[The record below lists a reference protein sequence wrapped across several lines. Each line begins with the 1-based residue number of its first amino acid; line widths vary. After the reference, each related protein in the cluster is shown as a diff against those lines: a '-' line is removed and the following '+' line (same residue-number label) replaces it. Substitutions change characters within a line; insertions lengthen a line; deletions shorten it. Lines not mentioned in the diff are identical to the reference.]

1 MRVVYADAVIVMN
14 LAADY
19 IILLLTARICA
30 AEMRRLRIFFGA
42 LAGALYAVAAEIWPF
57 LAAVAPKLAAA
68 VLMLL
73 IAFGRERRFLRLSL
87 VFLGVSAAFA
97 GVSLG
102 VSLMIG
108 GSAGGLLIAPL
119 DIRALLLCFGLGWI
133 VFSVIGARM
142 ARVGVRETVPAVIG
156 YGGKSTSVT
165 LLIDTGS
172 SLRDPVTNRSVIVVD
187 RSQVLRLLPR
197 EVAEALSRRRDPT
210 AAVESLGGTRYAH
223 ILRLIPYSAVG
234 VDGGLLPA
242 FLPDTVTVGGKP
254 RSGTLVALSP
264 TPVSDGAI
272 YSGIIGT

>member
-30 AEMRRLRIFFGA
+30 AEMRRMRIFLGA
-42 LAGALYAVAAEIWPF
+42 LAGAFYALAAELWPF
-57 LAAVAPKLAAA
+57 LAGIVPKLAAG

-73 IAFGRERRFLRLSL
+73 IAFGTERRFLRLTL

-97 GVSLG
+97 GVSLA
-102 VSLMIG
+102 VSLMAG
-108 GSAGGLLIAPL
+108 GSAGGVLIAPL
-119 DIRALLLCFGLGWI
+119 DIKVLLVCFGLGWA
-133 VFSVIGARM
+133 VFSIIGSRM

-156 YGGKSTSVT
+156 YKGKTASVT

-172 SLRDPVTNRSVIVVD
+172 SLRDPVTNRPVVVVD
-187 RSQVLRLLPR
+187 RTQVSRLLPA
-197 EVAEALSRRRDPT
+197 EVADALSRSRDPT
-210 AAVESLGGTRYAH
+210 DAMQRLGGTEYAH

-234 VDGGLLPA
+234 VEGGLLPA

-264 TPVSDGAI
+264 TPVSDGAP